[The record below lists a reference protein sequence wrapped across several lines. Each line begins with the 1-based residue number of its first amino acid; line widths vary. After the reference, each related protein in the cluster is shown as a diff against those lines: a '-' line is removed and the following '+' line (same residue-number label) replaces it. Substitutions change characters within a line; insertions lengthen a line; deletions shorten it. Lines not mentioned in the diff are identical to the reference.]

1 MIKLLILGNT
11 GLDEKNNS
19 TNLRM
24 RKIFEVLHYENKC
37 LLDYYKLRDAK
48 LNVPHINYL
57 NKDVNSNPI
66 KAFLFLI
73 KLNSKYDLLI
83 AETFNASIAAYLYY
97 LLKRTPFIWRQF
109 GTTFNDDLN
118 FKNYFNPKIL
128 LKLLLHKLIANSNG
142 CKAIVCTEDGCA
154 NSTLFLD
161 KLKILKNKFYI
172 VKNQRTENIN
182 LKKINCEE
190 GQTFNIVQIG
200 RINSWKKIHLVI
212 DVIIDIKK
220 ERPDIFELIQL
231 DIIGIVDDKD
241 YEMNLVNNINFYGL
255 ENHVFIE
262 QNLQYSEIEEKLH
275 NSDLSISLTAYNPII
290 ESLQNEVPVIT
301 YEYGEVN
308 SIFKD
313 CPAVFVLAKNI
324 KKSTNLSNKEENQIK
339 KELKDKL
346 IESFYK
352 RGKLHNIGIEGRK
365 FVEKEFPT
373 IEEHS
378 KEIVDV
384 YMKVINAL

>member
-24 RKIFEVLHYENKC
+24 RKIFEVLHYQKEC
-37 LLDYYKLRDAK
+37 FLDYYKLRDAK

-57 NKDVNSNPI
+57 NKDANSNPI

-73 KLNSKYDLLI
+73 KVNSKYDLLI

-142 CKAIVCTEDGCA
+142 CKGIVCTEDGCA

-182 LKKINCEE
+182 LRKTNCKER
-190 GQTFNIVQIG
+190 QTFNIVQIG
-200 RINSWKKIHLVI
+200 RINTWKKIHLVI

-231 DIIGIVDDKD
+231 DIIGIIDDKD
-241 YEMNLVNNINFYGL
+241 YEMNLVNNINLYGL

-324 KKSTNLSNKEENQIK
+324 KKSTNLSNTEENQIK

-352 RGKLHNIGIEGRK
+352 REKLHNIGIEGRK

-378 KEIVDV
+378 KEIVDI